1 MSATSG
7 APSSSSPLRPPPPP
21 PSCRISPF
29 DDLPAELLLYIH
41 SYLGLQSYTQLALAI
56 YPTLRRHGLV
66 PPLTIPTFVRLSRDS
81 QRTPSSSNPRALAQ
95 LPTELWLQIADLGDS
110 TDNISLV
117 FALCGQFWRVLERVD
132 DETWTRLRV
141 WSRRSGK

>member
-1 MSATSG
+1 MSAV
-7 APSSSSPLRPPPPP
+7 PSASSPP
-21 PSCRISPF
+21 PSPSPSRRISPF

-41 SYLGLQSYTQLALAI
+41 SYLGLQSYTHLALAI

-66 PPLTIPTFVRLSRDS
+66 PPLTIPTFVRLTRNS
-81 QRTPSSSNPRALAQ
+81 QRTPTSSSNTSSPRALAQ
-95 LPTELWLQIADLGDS
+95 LPTELWLQIADQGDS
-110 TDNISLV
+110 TDNISMV
-117 FALCGQFWRVLERVD
+117 FALYGQFWRVLEPMD